1 VLETDHLIYA
11 VPDLDRALDELHA
24 RLGARAAVGGRH
36 PGEGTRNALLS
47 LGPACYLEI
56 LAPDPGQPPPGRP
69 LWLGLEGLSGP
80 RLIAWAV
87 RARDL
92 DRIVRRA
99 RSSGVS
105 LGEAIEG
112 SRRRADGVLLTWRFT
127 DPHAVVAEGLV
138 PFLIDW
144 GGSPHSAAS
153 APGGVSLLALRGEHP
168 DPAGVARMLDV
179 LGVDLPI
186 ARAPRPALIASL
198 QTRSGRVELS

>member
-1 VLETDHLIYA
+1 MSFTHGWAHGPPSE
-11 VPDLDRALDELHA
+11 
-24 RLGARAAVGGRH
+24 GGI
-36 PGEGTRNALLS
+36 PEK
-47 LGPACYLEI
+47 GPAMRCC
-56 LAPDPGQPPPGRP
+56 PSVRP
-69 LWLGLEGLSGP
+69 ATSRSWRRIPVSG

-99 RSSGVS
+99 RSSGVG

-144 GGSPHSAAS
+144 GGSPHPAAS

-179 LGVDLPI
+179 LGADLPI
-186 ARAPRPALIASL
+186 ARAPRPALVASL
-198 QTRSGRVELS
+198 QTRSGRVELR